1 MAKQLDNFL
10 RFIFYKIYR
19 PILKIVY
26 DYNTI
31 SSLLQLATFK
41 QRRLI
46 SDLSFIS
53 KILNN
58 HVDLDIS
65 NLISILMLRPAIS
78 RIIRYSMCLHAKST
92 LTYKIFVTRSFLTL
106 CSFPACIIFTRLLA
120 YQLSQRV
127 LSVKQMKK

>member
-106 CSFPACIIFTRLLA
+106 CSFPACIIFTRLIKIKG
-120 YQLSQRV
+120 V
-127 LSVKQMKK
+127 IC

>member
-31 SSLLQLATFK
+31 LSLLQLATFK

-58 HVDLDIS
+58 HVDRPDIS

-78 RIIRYSMCLHAKST
+78 RIIRYSMCLHAK